1 MCIRDRVLDAKGA
14 KYVTE
19 TMWMLMEAGLE
30 EVRLLQTLTLLATT
44 NQVAYIFTVFGKVG
58 PPIVQNGSEEK
69 TLLKTK
75 T

>member
-1 MCIRDRVLDAKGA
+1 MIQRLVTGQVLDAKGA

-44 NQVAYIFTVFGKVG
+44 NQVPCYVFTIQ
-58 PPIVQNGSEEK
+58 P
-69 TLLKTK
+69 L
-75 T
+75 